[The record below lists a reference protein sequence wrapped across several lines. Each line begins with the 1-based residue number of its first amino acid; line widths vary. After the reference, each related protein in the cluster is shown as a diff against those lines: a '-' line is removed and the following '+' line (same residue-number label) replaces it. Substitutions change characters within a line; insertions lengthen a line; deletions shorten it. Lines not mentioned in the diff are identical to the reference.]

1 MTRKSL
7 FALILLISTAGLLSA
22 QETPFSEMT
31 FDTALKRSKSEEKP
45 VLLFLY
51 ATWCSHCNKMKK
63 EVFPDAEV
71 SDCIS
76 KNFVA
81 VAVDAEKGEGIDLK
95 KKYPVSAFPSYFFIN
110 SNGQI
115 LYGMSGELKPE
126 DFISEAKTAL
136 IPERQI
142 PYLEKQFNA
151 DPTNGD
157 KCYAYITTL
166 KKAQLNVSVPTK
178 KYLSSQTNEQLIS
191 ETNWRIIANG
201 VSDIESR
208 EFQYVL
214 KNQAAFAKV
223 SSPVRVEKKIV
234 NIVSELLRPFTENLD
249 TIAYYKNRPVAKTVG
264 LRKTDSLIFTYD
276 LVLSERTKSWKNY
289 AKSTI
294 ESLEKYYWNSPE
306 KLKETAS
313 NFEKNIADPE
323 SLQYALKLTERANEL
338 NPSADGYLLTARLYR
353 KTNGLKKS
361 REFAEKSREFSNTL
375 GFSTK
380 DADEFLSEIQSK

>member
-1 MTRKSL
+1 MKLKS
-7 FALILLISTAGLLSA
+7 ALLLLLLICNLSFA
-22 QETPFSEMT
+22 QPSPFSDGGFE
-31 FDTALKRSKSEEKP
+31 TAIQNSKKDKKP

-63 EVFPDAEV
+63 EVFTTAEV
-71 SDCIS
+71 SDFIA

-81 VAVDAEKGEGIDLK
+81 VAVDAEKPEGIELK
-95 KKYPVSAFPSYFFIN
+95 KKYPVNAFPAFYFID
-110 SNGQI
+110 SDGQI
-115 LYGMSGELKPE
+115 LYGLSAELTSA
-126 DFISEAKTAL
+126 DFISEAKNAL
-136 IPERQI
+136 ITEKQI
-142 PYLEKQFNA
+142 PFLEKQFNA
-151 DPTNGD
+151 DYKNAD

-166 KKAQLNVSVPTK
+166 KKARLDVAVPTK
-178 KYLSSQTNEQLIS
+178 KYLSTQTNEQLLT

-214 KNQAAFAKV
+214 KNQSAFAKV

-249 TIAYYKNRPVAKTVG
+249 TIGYFKNRPIAKSVG

-276 LVLSERTKSWKNY
+276 LLLSERTKNWKSY
-289 AKSTI
+289 AKSAI
-294 ESLEKYYWNSPE
+294 ESSQAYYWNNPE

-313 NFEKNIADPE
+313 NFQKNVADPE
-323 SLQYALKLTERANEL
+323 SLKYAIKFTDRANEIK
-338 NPSADGYLLTARLYR
+338 PSADGYLLTARLYQ
-353 KTNGLKKS
+353 KMNDFKKC
-361 REFAEKSREFSNTL
+361 REFAEKSRSFSSSL

-380 DADEFLSEIQSK
+380 EADALLTEIQIK